1 MKLARFTPGYGA
13 SLSVW
18 LIILLAYPHIAQY
31 QANDDQVLDE
41 DELQRVEMSEARPLP
56 FAGRS
61 RDADMPRF
69 EESPSKKSA
78 QASQAGKPRIREAIL
93 VWRSRVRLPTMP
105 QELLRRSCPPRPEK
119 LEAMLVI
126 PHHLATGRFGASALR
141 ATRFAVW
148 SASSPVSS
156 ALLTE
161 VHGGRE
167 GLLLFQ
173 LSRGLDAGSYR
184 GAKEQERSGPK
195 TASKARTCRSY
206 SLRFGLYR

>member
-1 MKLARFTPGYGA
+1 M
-13 SLSVW
+13 W
-18 LIILLAYPHIAQY
+18 LIILVAYPHIAQY

-126 PHHLATGRFGASALR
+126 PHPFCIICINRPCFLATGRFGASALR

-148 SASSPVSS
+148 SVSS
-156 ALLTE
+156 A
-161 VHGGRE
+161 V
-167 GLLLFQ
+167 Q
-173 LSRGLDAGSYR
+173 SSAY
-184 GAKEQERSGPK
+184 
-195 TASKARTCRSY
+195 
-206 SLRFGLYR
+206 